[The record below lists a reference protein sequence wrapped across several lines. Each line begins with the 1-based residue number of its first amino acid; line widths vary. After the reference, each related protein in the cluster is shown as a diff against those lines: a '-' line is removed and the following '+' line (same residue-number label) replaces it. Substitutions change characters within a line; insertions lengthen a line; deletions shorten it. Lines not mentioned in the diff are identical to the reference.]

1 MKPTTRKRLL
11 RYGIPTDLVLLAT
24 GVGLI
29 APRIDPRAL
38 IAVYIAAV
46 VLSAWKSG
54 WRGGLTAT
62 ILGAALLFALFSGS
76 VHSMQIGWFAAG
88 GVLVSLLFSKRD
100 APRQT
105 PPQPVIEAV
114 PEPPQL
120 PLVMTM
126 QRPAQEA
133 ATAPID
139 DRWVIERE
147 IGRAEGERI
156 ASERWETEKAKIE
169 ERLALEKANVEKRF
183 ATEKAKVE
191 ESVAS
196 ARARLEREHGE
207 QLERDRTA
215 LRAGYEPEHASL
227 KASFETARL
236 AWDAERADLQKQIE
250 ETRGTAAAVVAQS
263 DESALAAHLE
273 QMRAELR
280 HQFDLDVQPRIDAQ
294 LAAQRV
300 ALERDTVQEIERI
313 RNAAEERVATF
324 RAELERTLAE
334 QAAASQPPR
343 KRRSEQPHAAPP
355 PQKGI
360 FRRLFQSDPEPS
372 VSQSGRSIN
381 GEATASRRTAAS
393 LAESSAVRRVS
404 ATSTPNARNG
414 RVLFL
419 EARRTNA
426 DTAAP
431 RLRQLGVETLI
442 VERLADALEEIDRF
456 RPDIAFIDAELPD
469 FERVY
474 KTMIEQVQNLPLIL
488 TARNA
493 SSIPMIRRA
502 DIAVRPYEIDE
513 IVQFARAA
521 VNDPQQML
529 TEQARSRGEVVSGT
543 TAQLVPKTVA
553 EPVPKAAAERA
564 IIAQPEAADAAGDGY
579 EVHCFNCGVAF
590 DAIEADWC
598 SCLTSDR
605 TLVCTNCLTC
615 FCKAAPSYKEKFW
628 LAAPQRLVG
637 MKAAESRRHS
647 PVIVPNPPPD
657 GVKRPLVMLVEDD
670 EDIQA
675 IVQRVCANLGY
686 GFVSAANGLDGLIL
700 ARTYRPNLILSGAFI
715 PRLDGREMCR
725 QLKEDPTFATTKMV
739 VMTGLYTDT
748 KYKNEAILRFHIDD
762 YLAKPVSIT
771 DLISLLQRHIEGVA
785 DLPVQE
791 NLHELHRKEIE
802 AVAGGERPI
811 NARTYKVPCATCGE
825 TFDAAKAEWCADL
838 GRDRT
843 LVCERCGNCFCG
855 APAPYRQRFWMEA
868 PPVLFER
875 KMIGVDRERRMNP
888 VPSEATR
895 PLLLLVEKDESIRLI
910 FRTVVTTMGYGF
922 IAAGNWEEG
931 HALARQYSPDL
942 IVSDAYLPK
951 REVREIFRLLKE
963 DPSTARTTVIMMTGL
978 YADPVFRTEALSQFN
993 ADGYLPKPLM
1003 VEDLIRL
1010 LKERLPQEVREIA
1023 PRPARIITS
1032 T

>member
-38 IAVYIAAV
+38 IAVYVAAV
-46 VLSAWKSG
+46 ALSAWKSG

-62 ILGAALLFALFSGS
+62 ILGAVLLFALFSGS
-76 VHSMQIGWFAAG
+76 VHWKEIGWFVAG
-88 GVLVSLLFSKRD
+88 GVLLSLLFSKRD
-100 APRQT
+100 APLRT
-105 PPQPVIEAV
+105 PQPEVEAV
-114 PEPPQL
+114 PELPQL
-120 PLVMTM
+120 GLVMTM
-126 QRPAQEA
+126 QRPTQEMER
-133 ATAPID
+133 APID
-139 DRWVIERE
+139 DRWIIERE
-147 IGRAEGERI
+147 TRARAEGERI
-156 ASERWETEKAKIE
+156 AAERWAIEKASVEKRVAIEKAKAE
-169 ERLALEKANVEKRF
+169 ETF
-183 ATEKAKVE
+183 
-191 ESVAS
+191 AS
-196 ARARLEREHGE
+196 ARAQLEREHRE
-207 QLERDRTA
+207 QLERDRAA
-215 LRAGYEPEHASL
+215 LHATNEPERASL
-227 KASFETARL
+227 KASIAAARL
-236 AWDAERADLQKQIE
+236 EWDAERAALQKQIE
-250 ETRGTAAAVVAQS
+250 EARRAPPAAVTPI
-263 DESALAAHLE
+263 DEDAFATRLEHL
-273 QMRAELR
+273 RAELQ
-280 HQFDLDVQPRIDAQ
+280 HQLDLDLQPRIDAQ

-300 ALERDTVQEIERI
+300 ALERDAVQEIERI
-313 RNAAEERVATF
+313 RQASEERVATF
-324 RAELERTLAE
+324 RAELQRALAE
-334 QAAASQPPR
+334 QAAMSQPPR
-343 KRRSEQPHAAPP
+343 TRRSEQSPP
-355 PQKGI
+355 PQKSI
-360 FRRLFQSDPEPS
+360 FQRFFQPATVPS
-372 VSQSGRSIN
+372 LNQSRKPISGD
-381 GEATASRRTAAS
+381 ATAARRTAAS
-393 LAESSAVRRVS
+393 LAESSAVRRAG
-404 ATSTPNARNG
+404 ATSSPNARHG

-431 RLRQLGVETLI
+431 RLKQLGVETLT
-442 VERLADALEEIDRF
+442 VERLVDALAEIDRF

-469 FERVY
+469 FARVH
-474 KTMIEQVQNLPLIL
+474 KTMIEQVKDLPLIL

-502 DIAVRPYEIDE
+502 GIAIRPYEIDE
-513 IVQFARAA
+513 IVRFSRAA
-521 VNDPQQML
+521 VDDPRSL
-529 TEQARSRGEVVSGT
+529 LAKQAMSRSET
-543 TAQLVPKTVA
+543 VPKTVA
-553 EPVPKAAAERA
+553 EPVPKTVAQPA
-564 IIAQPEAADAAGDGY
+564 IIAEPEAAAAADEGY
-579 EVHCFNCGVAF
+579 QVHCFNCGVAF

-605 TLVCTNCLTC
+605 TVVCTNCLTC

-637 MKAAESRRHS
+637 RKAAESRRHS

-686 GFVSAANGLDGLIL
+686 GFVSASNGQDGLIL
-700 ARTYRPNLILSGAFI
+700 ARSYRPNLILSGAFM
-715 PRLDGREMCR
+715 PKLDGREMCR
-725 QLKEDPTFATTKMV
+725 LLKEDPAFATTKMV

-791 NLHELHRKEIE
+791 NLHDLHRKEIE
-802 AVAGGERPI
+802 AAAGEERPVS
-811 NARTYKVPCATCGE
+811 ARTYQVACATCGE
-825 TFDAAKAEWCADL
+825 TFDAAKAEWCSDP

-843 LVCERCGNCFCG
+843 LLCEHCGNCFCQ
-855 APAPYRQRFWMEA
+855 APVSYRHRFWMEA

-888 VPSEATR
+888 APSEAKR
-895 PLLLLVEKDESIRLI
+895 PLILLVESDESIQLI

-922 IAAGNWEEG
+922 IATANWEEG
-931 HALARQYSPDL
+931 QALARQYSPDL

-951 REVREIFRLLKE
+951 GDIRKIFRLLKE

-978 YADPVFRTEALSQFN
+978 YADPVFRAEALSQFN
-993 ADGYLPKPLM
+993 ADGYLPKPLL
-1003 VEDLIRL
+1003 VDDVIRL
-1010 LKERLPQEVREIA
+1010 MKERLPQEVREIA